1 MCYILRNGFMALA
14 EEYKKAFFNTDTDEY
29 FKMVSD
35 YPSLLECFVQMYGI
49 MVKENRITPIE
60 RLSADEKLQLW
71 NEAKRIAGET
81 STKEHCIR
89 LSKALHFLGTL
100 IQE

>member
-1 MCYILRNGFMALA
+1 MCTIWRNGFMELA
-14 EEYKKAFFNTDTDEY
+14 ELYKKSFFSIDTDDY

-35 YPSLLECFVQMYGI
+35 FPSLLECFVQMYGI
-49 MVKENRITPIE
+49 MVKEK
-60 RLSADEKLQLW
+60 RLTRVEDLEDGFKLELW
-71 NEAKRIAGET
+71 NEAKRIAGEGC
-81 STKEHCIR
+81 SKEHAIK

>member
-1 MCYILRNGFMALA
+1 MTLA
-14 EEYKKAFFNTDTDEY
+14 QEYKRLFFEQETDAY

-35 YPSLLECFVQMYGI
+35 CAAVLGCFLVMYGI
-49 MVKENRITPIE
+49 MVKEKRITRIE
-60 RLSADEKLQLW
+60 DLTDDEKSQLW
-71 NEAKRIAGET
+71 NESKRIAGDGC
-81 STKEHCIR
+81 SKEHAIK

>member
-1 MCYILRNGFMALA
+1 MCLILRNGFMTLA
-14 EEYKKAFFNTDTDEY
+14 QEYKKIFFEQETDAY

-35 YPSLLECFVQMYGI
+35 CEAILGCFVEMYGI

-60 RLSADEKLQLW
+60 RLSADEKLQLRE
-71 NEAKRIAGET
+71 EAKRISGE
-81 STKEHCIR
+81 SSSKEHCIR